1 MGAFDDINLERTE
14 LWGSPPP
21 RTGRLRAIVATVIA
35 IVLVVAGLVWWMR
48 TRPAP
53 SADLERMA
61 SSVTPGPRPA
71 PAAAAT
77 PAKTDLPPLN
87 ELDPVVRRLIGEV
100 TSSPLLSKWLAT
112 ENLARQMAALVE
124 AAAGGSLPLRFL
136 APLRPTGT
144 FSVVERPGR
153 TTIAPASY
161 ARYDAMADVIAAL
174 DAATVVRVYQ
184 MLAPRLEEA
193 HGELGEGE
201 RSFDSALREGLRRL
215 SETPIPEGPVAVTAR
230 GGVYG
235 FADPRLEA
243 LSPAQKLML
252 RSGPDN
258 ARRVQTQLAAIAA
271 ALGAP
276 ADTSVSPTP

>member
-14 LWGSPPP
+14 LWSTPPP
-21 RTGRLRAIVATVIA
+21 RTGRLRAIVAGVIA
-35 IVLVVAGLVWWMR
+35 IALVVAGLAWWMR

-61 SSVTPGPRPA
+61 SSVTPAPRPA
-71 PAAAAT
+71 PGAPAT
-77 PAKTDLPPLN
+77 PARTELPPLN
-87 ELDPVVRRLIGEV
+87 ELDPVVSRLIGEV

-112 ENLARQMAALVE
+112 GNLARQMAALVE
-124 AAAGGSLPLRFL
+124 GAAGASLPLRFL
-136 APLRPTGT
+136 APLRPGGT

-161 ARYDAMADVIAAL
+161 ARYDALADVIATL
-174 DAATVVRVYQ
+174 DPGTVVRVYR
-184 MLAPRLEEA
+184 MLSPRLEEA

-201 RSFDSALREGLRRL
+201 RSFDSAFREGLRRL
-215 SETPIPEGPVAVTAR
+215 SETPIPDGPVTVTAR
-230 GGVYG
+230 GGVYE

-243 LSPAQKLML
+243 LSPAQKLLL

-258 ARRVQTQLAAIAA
+258 ARRMQTQLSAIAA

-276 ADTSVSPTP
+276 ADTSAPPTP